1 MAHLSKLAGLLLA
14 GFVSTLTS
22 HALGATP
29 SPQVRLAGTP
39 APGTWFS
46 AQLIA
51 QETRTTPG
59 RPLRIYDQHIAQM
72 FAVTGGLCRQ
82 FPQVQGWRWDYRAGG
97 GQIPMGEFRIPCEM
111 ASTMLNRFGKGQ
123 EQTVP
128 LQVGNQSQTLRVTTL
143 NLTGERIAQ
152 WLDVTA
158 NFRPWV
164 DAAGQVRQIMDTL
177 KRTKIPVF
185 LPQEPLRAG
194 AMQLFFVSATV
205 QPDRYDIGLYTFPGC
220 TAGACTFGSL
230 SGERGG
236 KLSTPNREFPGE
248 TRQKVT
254 LAGGIPGQFVNSC
267 GAYCTAMV
275 EWLNQGVRYRMT
287 ARNADLDGL
296 VQYANTAIQ
305 AGAR

>member
-1 MAHLSKLAGLLLA
+1 MAHLSKLAGLLLT
-14 GFVSTLTS
+14 GFVHTLTS
-22 HALGATP
+22 HSLAATP
-29 SPQVRLAGTP
+29 VPQVRLAGTP
-39 APGTWFS
+39 TPGTWFS

-82 FPQVQGWRWDYRAGG
+82 YPQVQGWRWDYRAGG
-97 GQIPMGEFRIPCEM
+97 GQIPMGEFRIPCSM
-111 ASTMLNRFGKGQ
+111 AGEMLNVFGKGQ
-123 EQTVP
+123 DQTVP
-128 LQVGNQSQTLRVTTL
+128 IRVGNQSQNLRVTTL
-143 NLTGERIAQ
+143 NLTGERIPQ
-152 WLDVTA
+152 WLDVTE

-164 DAAGQVRQIMDTL
+164 DAAGQVRQIMGTL

-185 LPQEPLRAG
+185 LPREPLRAG
-194 AMQLFFVSATV
+194 GMQLFFASETV
-205 QPDRYDIGLYTFPGC
+205 QPDRYAIGLYTFPGC
-220 TAGACTFGSL
+220 TAGACTFGSF

-236 KLSTPNREFPGE
+236 KLSTRNREFPPE
-248 TRQKVT
+248 TYQKVT

-275 EWLNQGVRYRMT
+275 EWINQGVRYRMT

-296 VQYANTAIQ
+296 VQYANEAIQ